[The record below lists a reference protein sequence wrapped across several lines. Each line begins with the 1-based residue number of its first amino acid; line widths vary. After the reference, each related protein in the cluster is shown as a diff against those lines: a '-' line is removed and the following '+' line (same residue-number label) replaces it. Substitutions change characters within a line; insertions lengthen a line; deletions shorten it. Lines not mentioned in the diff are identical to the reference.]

1 MFDDEAGPAQPG
13 GVLLVDHD
21 PFEAP
26 ELTEADYQRLF
37 AAQLAADPG
46 DPDAD
51 LFLDGPVQDSA
62 VRDRRAWA
70 AQVIQVAQTAPITDF
85 LISQLSTIDVTDLDE
100 DLQIGSAVAWTRIG
114 NYVQARRGEVIA
126 AVART
131 ARPVL
136 DLHPLAAAAGEIGA
150 ALALGSGAASTLVDS
165 SLLLADRLP

>member
-1 MFDDEAGPAQPG
+1 MFDDETGPASAAGPAQPA

-46 DPDAD
+46 NPDAD
-51 LFLDGPVQDSA
+51 PDTDPFLDSPVQDSA

-70 AQVIQVAQTAPITDF
+70 AQVIAAAQTAPVTDF

-100 DLQIGSAVAWTRIG
+100 
-114 NYVQARRGEVIA
+114 
-126 AVART
+126 
-131 ARPVL
+131 
-136 DLHPLAAAAGEIGA
+136 
-150 ALALGSGAASTLVDS
+150 
-165 SLLLADRLP
+165 